1 MTRPPRP
8 SPHFTW
14 EEVTVRWSGG
24 VRTPGADLPHL
35 TDRQAAA
42 LIRVCRLAEVIR
54 TDVGAPVH
62 VTSGFRHGDKLQHGD
77 GQALDLQV
85 RGMSP
90 LDLIA
95 RIRRLHDA
103 GLLPGLRQVIAE
115 ARGTGLT
122 GPMDEGSGRWVHIA
136 ALGVAGED
144 WAEPTSRAWLTTS
157 DGKAY
162 STWSPS

>member
-1 MTRPPRP
+1 MTRLARP
-8 SPHFTW
+8 SPHLSW
-14 EEVTVRWSGG
+14 EEVTVRWPGN

-35 TDRQAAA
+35 TDRTAAA
-42 LIRVCRLAEVIR
+42 LVRVCRLAELIR
-54 TDVGAPVH
+54 TNVGAPIY
-62 VTSGFRHGDKLQHGD
+62 VTSGYRHDDRLQHGD

-90 LDLIA
+90 LELIA

-115 ARGTGLT
+115 CRGTGLT

-136 ALGVAGED
+136 VLGVAGED
-144 WAEPTSRAWLTTS
+144 WTEPTSRAWLTTTDAKS
-157 DGKAY
+157 Y
-162 STWSPS
+162 HPWVPS